1 VEFDDQ
7 ESVSDFIKV
16 IRMKVTLAVSAL
28 LMWLAGCAGLY
39 RTAGDRAFCEF
50 EPTDQV
56 ERQANREICR

>member
-1 VEFDDQ
+1 VEFDDS

-16 IRMKVTLAVSAL
+16 MCIKVILAASAL
-28 LMWLAGCAGLY
+28 LMWLAGCASVY
-39 RTAGDRAFCEF
+39 RTAGHRAFCEF